1 MVAIADGKPKL
12 LGLSDVLDYY
22 IKHRENV
29 VTRRSRYELD
39 AAERRAHVLQ
49 GLIIALLN
57 IDEVIALIRASKSPK
72 AAKQGL
78 MERFDLTAI
87 QADAI
92 LDLRLQRLTNLEQLE
107 IEREFDRLSK
117 EIKRL

>member
-39 AAERRAHVLQ
+39 AAERRAPCLAGAYHC
-49 GLIIALLN
+49 AF
-57 IDEVIALIRASKSPK
+57 EY
-72 AAKQGL
+72 
-78 MERFDLTAI
+78 
-87 QADAI
+87 
-92 LDLRLQRLTNLEQLE
+92 
-107 IEREFDRLSK
+107 
-117 EIKRL
+117 

>member
-1 MVAIADGKPKL
+1 M
-12 LGLSDVLDYY
+12 
-22 IKHRENV
+22 
-29 VTRRSRYELD
+29 D

-72 AAKQGL
+72 VAKQGL
-78 MERFDLTAI
+78 MERFDLTAV

-107 IEREFDRLSK
+107 IEREFDRLARK
-117 EIKRL
+117 